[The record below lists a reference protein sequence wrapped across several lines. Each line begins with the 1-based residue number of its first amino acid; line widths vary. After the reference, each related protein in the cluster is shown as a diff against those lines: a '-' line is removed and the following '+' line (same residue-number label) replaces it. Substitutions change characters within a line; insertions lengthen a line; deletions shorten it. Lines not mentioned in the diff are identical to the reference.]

1 MPGGNTMKKAAIL
14 FLAVFLVVSFA
25 APEGWAGKK
34 HRCYKKQI
42 SGLDDIDFDVDD
54 GTLIVESDIYEDEYV
69 EITEDYELYVNGRF
83 IELND
88 YQQELVK
95 EYYDQYFELIDYAK
109 KIGLEGAKIGVHGA
123 KIGLL
128 AMASICKL
136 MLASYDSEDL
146 ERDLEKEARRLE
158 RKAEKLEKK
167 AEQIEEMAERLEDL
181 HYEMRDEITVLE
193 DLGWF

>member
-1 MPGGNTMKKAAIL
+1 MKKVIILIVAVLLAA
-14 FLAVFLVVSFA
+14 SFA
-25 APEGWAGKK
+25 VPDAHTGEK

-42 SGLDDIDFDVDD
+42 SGLDDIDFDVDN
-54 GTLIVESDIYEDEYV
+54 GTLIIESDIYEDEYV
-69 EITEDYELYVNGRF
+69 EISEDYELYVNGRL

-88 YQQELVK
+88 DQQELVK
-95 EYYDQYFELIDYAK
+95 EYYDLYFELIDYAK

-123 KIGLL
+123 KLGLL
-128 AMASICKL
+128 AMAGVCKL
-136 MLASYDSEDL
+136 MLASYDGDDL

-167 AEQIEEMAERLEDL
+167 AELIEEMAERLEDL
-181 HYEMRDEITVLE
+181 HYEMRDEIPVLE